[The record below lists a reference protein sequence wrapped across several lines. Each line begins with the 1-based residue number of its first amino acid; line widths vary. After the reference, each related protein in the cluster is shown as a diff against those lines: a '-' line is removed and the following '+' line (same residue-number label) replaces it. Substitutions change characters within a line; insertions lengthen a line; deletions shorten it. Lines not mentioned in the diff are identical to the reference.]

1 MQFLPE
7 QIIYE
12 LLHFCIL
19 SSWERA
25 AVGTKSPVRA
35 GLGHPEL
42 SCGPGLGSVLTQ
54 CALCPQF
61 CRLGSLKSELTTF
74 ILPFPLHRYQS
85 LHIPNPAHSQAK
97 KSKRNISGK
106 MLCVLEDTR

>member
-85 LHIPNPAHSQAK
+85 LHIPSPAHSQAK